1 VGKYFWRLAFVPM
14 SLTHVAQALRDINQR
29 HGVGEIA
36 EKTGVHVNTIRR
48 ILQYGRGQKGWALS
62 RGVLNGLESSTKE
75 LPWPDGKSARDLYKL
90 PDSDLSDLPALEA
103 RLADAIAAMV
113 TERLTKRVRVKVR
126 LRDAP

>member
-1 VGKYFWRLAFVPM
+1 M

-48 ILQYGRGQKGWALS
+48 ILQYGRGQKAWKFS
-62 RGVLNGLESSTKE
+62 TGVLNGLESSSKV
-75 LPWPDGKSARDLYKL
+75 LPWPDGKSARELYNL
-90 PDSDLSDLPALEA
+90 PDSDPSDLPVLEA

-113 TERLTKRVRVKVR
+113 AEQLTRRVRVDVR